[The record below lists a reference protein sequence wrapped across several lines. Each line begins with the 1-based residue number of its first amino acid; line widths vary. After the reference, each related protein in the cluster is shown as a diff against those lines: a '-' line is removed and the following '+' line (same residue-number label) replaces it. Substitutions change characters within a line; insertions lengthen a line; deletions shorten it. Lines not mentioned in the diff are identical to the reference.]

1 MPIIDELRKKTEES
15 LKTLKEVA
23 EDIAHNLE
31 IKAKITKKKYLDIGR
46 LKKGIDDRYCEIG
59 EYVYDQYMAG
69 KALDMETPFIKERV
83 EDINRMKK
91 RIKEIEEEI
100 EALKRMK
107 EEGEGERHTKDTS
120 V

>member
-1 MPIIDELRKKTEES
+1 MPIMDELKKKTEES

-46 LKKGIDDRYCEIG
+46 LKKAINDSYAEIG
-59 EYVYDQYMAG
+59 EYVYDQYLSG

-83 EDINRMKK
+83 EEVNRMKK
-91 RIKEIEEEI
+91 KIKEIEEEI
-100 EALKRMK
+100 EALRKMQ
-107 EEGEGERHTKDTS
+107 EEGQNE
-120 V
+120 